1 MFGKFVYG
9 QYSLS
14 VAFWKFSV
22 LGLVASSFVT
32 RLLMIFLKQ
41 SVGYETRFLRIVWN
55 NISLLSMNPATFTWL
70 CFYIA
75 AFLGTLTYCIVCIIG
90 MWNTYKEYEKSKV
103 LAFICMMIVWALVYF
118 AMKYSIY

>member
-1 MFGKFVYG
+1 MFGKFAYG
-9 QYSLS
+9 QYSLAI
-14 VAFWKFSV
+14 AFWKFSV
-22 LGLVASSFVT
+22 LGLIASSFVT

-41 SVGYETRFLRIVWN
+41 SVGYETRFLQVVLN

-75 AFLGTLTYCIVCIIG
+75 AFLGTLAYCIVCIIG

-103 LAFICMMIVWALVYF
+103 LAIICMMIVWVLVYF
-118 AMKYSIY
+118 AIKYSMY